1 MFFEQLINGITL
13 GSIYAIVAL
22 GYTLV
27 FGVLDIINMAHG
39 EIFMFGA
46 FIGML
51 LISRFE
57 APVLVALGGAI
68 LVTAAL
74 GLLLERL
81 ALRPLRGRR
90 GASHLASLISTIGV
104 SIFLENLAHHLF
116 GAGNKPFPT
125 SFGDIQFT
133 IGSMTIYLVQVIILA
148 IAILLMVGL
157 SAWLS
162 KAKTGKALRAT
173 AENLETASLLGINT
187 GRIITSTVVVASAM
201 GGIAG
206 VLVGMAFNYVN
217 NQMGLP
223 MGLKGPGHHHPGRH
237 GQRERGHGR
246 RADPR
251 ACPRPSSWPTAH
263 SGYRDAIA
271 FIAII
276 VILLIRPQGIFGQ
289 ALPEA
294 SAEREAQAPSGQGI
308 MWNLE

>member
-51 LISRFE
+51 LITRLQ
-57 APVLVALGGAI
+57 APIVVAFLGAI
-68 LVTAAL
+68 MVTAAM
-74 GLLLERL
+74 GYLLERL
-81 ALRPLRGRR
+81 ALRPIRGRK
-90 GASHLASLISTIGV
+90 GASHLASLISTIGI

-116 GAGNKPFPT
+116 GAGNNPFPT
-125 SFGDIQFT
+125 SFADIKFET
-133 IGSMTIYLVQVIILA
+133 GSTTIYLVQIIIL
-148 IAILLMVGL
+148 IISLVLMVGL
-157 SAWLS
+157 STWLK
-162 KAKTGKALRAT
+162 KAKAGKALRAT
-173 AENLETASLLGINT
+173 AENLETASLLGIDT
-187 GRIITSTVVVASAM
+187 KKIITSTVVVASSM

-206 VLVGMAFNYVN
+206 VLVGMAFNYIN

-223 MGLKGPGHHHPGRH
+223 MGLKGLAIIILGGM
-237 GQRERGHGR
+237 GSVNGAMAGGLILGLSETFVVVYGY
-246 RADPR
+246 
-251 ACPRPSSWPTAH
+251 

-271 FIAII
+271 FVAII
-276 VILLIRPQGIFGQ
+276 VILLIKPQGLFGQ

-294 SAEREAQAPSGQGI
+294 KG
-308 MWNLE
+308 